1 MSKEKTTVKSAY
13 AKSALEEMAP
23 EVAPAPGY
31 KNLAQQRALTPKDRI
46 LLFVVSFLAGYTR
59 FRKIWQPSSV
69 VFDEVHFG
77 GFARK
82 YVIGRF
88 FMDVHPPLA
97 KMLFAAVGWV
107 AGYDGEFEFTSIGL
121 DYLSN
126 NVPYVAMRSY
136 PAVLGVAT
144 VALAY
149 LTLKASGCRTATC
162 FFGAALLAIE
172 NSLVTESRYILLDS
186 PLVFFLALTIYFF
199 KKFELET
206 PFTGTWYRYLFLSGL
221 ALGATTSVKWY
232 GLFTIAWMGLMTVW
246 HLWWTLGD
254 LAVSPQAFTKHFAW
268 RAAFLIGVPLA
279 FYLGMFALHFLCL
292 VNTGDGASFMSPEF
306 QNTLQHSSLVGN
318 QPADVLL
325 GSKITLRHLNT
336 QGGYLH
342 SHESLYETGSKQQ
355 QVTLYPH
362 SDQNNDFLVENY
374 TIAEGDFQDTQAF
387 LKHGD
392 VIRLKHV
399 STGRRIHSHDFR
411 PPVSEADYQN
421 EVSAYGYPGF
431 DGDANDNFRVEIVKG
446 KTEKG
451 VAQERVRTIDTKFRL
466 IHTIT
471 GCALFSHAVKLPKWA
486 FEQQEVTCAKSGTLP
501 NSIWYIESNSHP
513 TLEGTT
519 DRSSYRT
526 PSFLSKFIELNKVM
540 WSVNKGLTDP
550 HTWES
555 RPESWPFLKR
565 GINFWVQDN
574 RQVYLLGNAPIWWL
588 TTLSIAVYGI
598 FKVITLLRFQR
609 GYNDFAGRPDLQ
621 SYDAQFSTY
630 LLGWALHYFPSY
642 LMARQLF
649 LHHYLCSL
657 YFVFLGFV
665 CSWEYFSLRIVRSQA
680 ITTVL
685 NVGVFGAALAFYVY
699 YSPLIYGDPWTKSLC
714 EKGKWLEGWDFDCN
728 SFHESLD
735 MYNEA
740 SILPVD
746 NVSGAAVNSVLDPS
760 IAESVDEAV
769 ASAAPS
775 VSASVS
781 APAAP
786 PNKKVVYKDEA
797 GNVLDQEVVEKMAE
811 EGKVE
816 FRHGE

>member
-1 MSKEKTTVKSAY
+1 MSKGEKKTVQAVY

-23 EVAPAPGY
+23 EVTPAPGY
-31 KNLAQQRALTPKDRI
+31 KNLSEERALTPKDRVLI
-46 LLFVVSFLAGYTR
+46 FVVSFLAGYTR
-59 FRKIWQPSSV
+59 FRNIWQPSSV

-97 KMLFAAVGWV
+97 KMLFAAVGWL
-107 AGYDGEFEFTSIGL
+107 AGYDGEFEFSSIGV
-121 DYLSN
+121 DYLSS

-186 PLVFFLALTIYFF
+186 PLIFFLALTVYFF

-206 PFTGTWYRYLFLSGL
+206 PFTGAWYRYLFLSGL

-232 GLFTIAWMGLMTVW
+232 GLFTIAWMGLMTLW

-254 LAVSPQAFTKHFAW
+254 LSVTPCSFTRHFGW
-268 RAAFLIGVPLA
+268 RAAFLIGVPIS
-279 FYLGMFALHFLCL
+279 FYVAMFAVHFLCL

-306 QNTLQHSSLVGN
+306 QNTLQHSTLIGN

-374 TIAEGDFQDTQAF
+374 TVTEGDFQGDQIF
-387 LKHGD
+387 LKDGD
-392 VIRLKHV
+392 VIRLKHIA
-399 STGRRIHSHDFR
+399 TGRRIHSHDFR

-431 DGDANDNFRVEIVKG
+431 DGDANDNFRVEIVKS
-446 KTEKG
+446 KSQKG
-451 VAQERVRTIDTKFRL
+451 VSRDRVRTIDTKFRL

-471 GCALFSHAVKLPKWA
+471 GCALFSHSVKLPKWA

-513 TLEGTT
+513 TLVDST
-519 DRSSYRT
+519 DRASYRT
-526 PSFLSKFIELNKVM
+526 PSFLSKFLELNKVM
-540 WSVNKGLTDP
+540 WTVNKGLTDP

-555 RPESWPFLKR
+555 RPESWPFLQR
-565 GINFWVQDN
+565 GINFWVKDN

-588 TTLSIAVYGI
+588 TTLSIGI
-598 FKVITLLRFQR
+598 FLLWKAINLLRFQR
-609 GYNDFAGRPDLQ
+609 GYNDFAGRPDLRA
-621 SYDAQFSTY
+621 YDVQFTSF

-665 CSWEYFSLRIVRSQA
+665 CSWEYFTLRIVRNKIIGGALS
-680 ITTVL
+680 
-685 NVGVFGAALAFYVY
+685 VGVFAAALSFYVY
-699 YSPLIYGDPWTKSLC
+699 YSPIIYGDPWTKSLC
-714 EKGKWLEGWDFDCN
+714 EKGKWLPGWDFDCN

-735 MYNEA
+735 LYNEA

-746 NVSGAAVNSVLDPS
+746 EKVVDSVLDHS
-760 IAESVDEAV
+760 IAEAVEDAAEAV
-769 ASAAPS
+769 KASEAHISPH
-775 VSASVS
+775 
-781 APAAP
+781 AAP
-786 PNKKVVYKDEA
+786 PNQKVVYKDEE
-797 GNVLDQEVVEKMAE
+797 GNVLDPEEVAKMAE
-811 EGKVE
+811 QGKVE
-816 FRHGE
+816 FRKGE